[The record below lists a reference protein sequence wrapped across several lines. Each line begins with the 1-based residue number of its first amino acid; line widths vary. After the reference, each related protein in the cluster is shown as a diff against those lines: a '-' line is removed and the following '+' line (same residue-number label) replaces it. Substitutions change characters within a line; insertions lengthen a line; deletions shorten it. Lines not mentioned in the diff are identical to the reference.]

1 MSGLQSLIG
10 VLESLFITLPGEPQ
24 AVWMLLPAN
33 VGLISKAQAAPVADI
48 AIPVLFCYNQGMNQT
63 IDFRILTS
71 PDWRD
76 FALLDSGD
84 GRKLE
89 RYGPYTLIRPE
100 AEAVWKPRLSAQEW
114 ARAHAEF
121 ITSDEKNGGHW
132 LRSRTFPEEWEIDYK
147 GLRFTMEC
155 SGSRHVGVFP
165 EQAEYWDWIM
175 AQIDHAGR
183 PMRVLNLFGYTGG
196 ATLAA
201 AKAGAEVVHID
212 ASKRAV
218 TWARKNA
225 DHSGLGRAPIRWIVD
240 DALKFVER
248 EARRESR
255 YQGIILDPPKFG
267 RGPKGEVWEFYKLLP
282 ELLHACGAILAK
294 DAQFLALTA
303 YAVKAS
309 PITLKQAVEEIVPR
323 GGAIEVGEIALQEN
337 DSPRLLSTAFFARW
351 MLRI

>member
-1 MSGLQSLIG
+1 MTQK
-10 VLESLFITLPGEPQ
+10 
-24 AVWMLLPAN
+24 M
-33 VGLISKAQAAPVADI
+33 
-48 AIPVLFCYNQGMNQT
+48 
-63 IDFRILTS
+63 DFHLLTS

-89 RYGPYTLIRPE
+89 RYGPYVLIRPE
-100 AEAVWKPRLSAQEW
+100 AEAVWKPRLAQREW
-114 ARAHAEF
+114 DAAHAEF

-132 LRSRTFPEEWEIDYK
+132 RRYQKFPDEWEIDYK
-147 GLRFTMEC
+147 GLRFLLEC
-155 SGSRHVGVFP
+155 SGSRHIGVFP

-175 AQIDHAGR
+175 AQVGR
-183 PMRVLNLFGYTGG
+183 CRKPARVLNLFGYTGG

-218 TWARKNA
+218 TWARQNA
-225 DHSGLGRAPIRWIVD
+225 ERSGLAKAPVRWIVD

-255 YQGIILDPPKFG
+255 YHGIILDPPKFG

-282 ELLHACGAILAK
+282 ELLHACGAILSK
-294 DAQFLALTA
+294 EAQFVALTA

-309 PITLKQAVEEIVPR
+309 PITLKQAVDEIVPA
-323 GGAIEVGEIALQEN
+323 GGQIEVGEIALQEA
-337 DSPRLLSTAFFARW
+337 DSPRLLSTAIFARW
-351 MLRI
+351 YRG